1 MLLQDPD
8 IPPVSMG
15 RVFAVNSPEW
25 LFMAFGCF
33 CAIING
39 GIQPAV
45 AIVFAEIIGV
55 CAHYCKLCSHI
66 QRIHL
71 KVLRVLA
78 IVCKTHIDVL
88 CCVLAGKAR

>member
-1 MLLQDPD
+1 MLQDPD

>member
-1 MLLQDPD
+1 MLQDPD

-33 CAIING
+33 SAIING

-66 QRIHL
+66 QRIIL
-71 KVLRVLA
+71 KTLRVLA
-78 IVCKTHIDVL
+78 NCLQNTY
-88 CCVLAGKAR
+88 